1 MSKLDPTQARLDLS
15 QMFEKI
21 ITPSTIDQSPNI
33 WQQPYIIG
41 DQPSLVGPATGAR
54 WEVRPDQLPQY
65 SVIGVSDTKLT
76 SVTQA
81 QANCE
86 PTTNYFI
93 KDDSCDS
100 FAASLRGTSG
110 KT

>member
-1 MSKLDPTQARLDLS
+1 
-15 QMFEKI
+15 MFEKI
-21 ITPSTIDQSPNI
+21 ITPSTIKPDTNI
-33 WQQPYIIG
+33 WQQPYIEGDPGIG
-41 DQPSLVGPATGAR
+41 MADPMPLGGAR

-65 SVIGVSDTKLT
+65 SVIGVSDSKLT

-93 KDDSCDS
+93 KDDTSDAS
-100 FAASLRGTSG
+100 AALLYGTSR